1 MEQSKQQT
9 KVVSCR
15 DAAVLNFLKTNYENY
30 RKSNEQLS
38 VVLGELVKKL
48 DYDGSGI
55 DVFLLHYVSEAM
67 ETLRSLLSEIEDL
80 DYEEEEIIAQK

>member
-15 DAAVLNFLKTNYENY
+15 DAVVLSYLKTNYENL

-48 DYDGSGI
+48 DFDGSGI
-55 DVFLLHYVSEAM
+55 DIFLLHYVSEAM

-80 DYEEEEIIAQK
+80 DYEEEIIAQK